1 MNTLRKYLD
10 IITESNLFENPW
22 EGKDPAKA
30 QAWAKLS
37 PQVQQ
42 KLGMADPT
50 DNIIISRMVKG
61 GFLSGQ
67 AVTDAN
73 PDGTVKTATP
83 VATPTS
89 APATRGIG
97 QQPTSA
103 VNPALQPAPLK
114 TPSAGASADGNAGE
128 LAAQANASAAPAQAG
143 QPVNRDSMT
152 FGQAFADARKG
163 GEKTFTWKGKLYT
176 TDIAAPKTPTAPS
189 GIMAAPTATAPTA
202 TAPTAGAS
210 ADGNAGEAEARAAM
224 PAPTAGAPTASSLP
238 PELASVTDK
247 KQPYWVNGTR
257 YEWKRANPSR
267 PSSTGQGRWAITAQP
282 NDKFQINATRRKTV
296 AKYTGPDSEFGKQ
309 PPAQSAQPTP
319 TQENVGYFEDQNLAS
334 IVHLAGLR

>member
-1 MNTLRKYLD
+1 
-10 IITESNLFENPW
+10 
-22 EGKDPAKA
+22 
-30 QAWAKLS
+30 
-37 PQVQQ
+37 
-42 KLGMADPT
+42 
-50 DNIIISRMVKG
+50 
-61 GFLSGQ
+61 
-67 AVTDAN
+67 
-73 PDGTVKTATP
+73 
-83 VATPTS
+83 
-89 APATRGIG
+89 
-97 QQPTSA
+97 
-103 VNPALQPAPLK
+103 
-114 TPSAGASADGNAGE
+114 
-128 LAAQANASAAPAQAG
+128 
-143 QPVNRDSMT
+143 
-152 FGQAFADARKG
+152 
-163 GEKTFTWKGKLYT
+163 
-176 TDIAAPKTPTAPS
+176 
-189 GIMAAPTATAPTA
+189 
-202 TAPTAGAS
+202 
-210 ADGNAGEAEARAAM
+210 M